1 MVRHTYDRLSALFT
15 KAHSGKKIMEV
26 QEMLNKE
33 WKIVKRDQALFEDLV
48 NKPKRT
54 IKTQEERANTM

>member
-1 MVRHTYDRLSALFT
+1 MVRHKYDRLSALFP
-15 KAHSGKKIMEV
+15 KAHRGKKIMEV

-33 WKIVKRDQALFEDLV
+33 WKIVKRDQALYEDLV
-48 NKPKRT
+48 NKLKRG